1 MGKKTDGMT
10 KYLTNLLND
19 NDTFKLA
26 VFARQVKRAD
36 PSATNKQQMAVNYNP
51 GNHRGYVYSVS
62 IDDRAYSDYF
72 FSHEKALMAF
82 ADSLARNEVDD
93 AFSLLRAKLDL
104 PLLKLVVVYYPV
116 DNLTF
121 LLPISEINSTP
132 GFVRYGNEIEIAS
145 VKQFQNLLKFATFD
159 FRYGFYNGNIHIE
172 DHALILTNHSRD
184 GYKDFLSF
192 SVEQYGTRRVLRE
205 LLRPLDELLNT
216 FAGSTLRFELNKTEL
231 GYCIKSFADFKRSYY
246 SSCQIFWHSELGQKI
261 VHFDLSRFKYLNLT
275 EIKLYDFWLL
285 LFTYIS
291 PKLKIALTN
300 LLAYS
305 KHLYLFNTPAEVGFE
320 FLELNKINEHDLN
333 RYAKVIN
340 SINVREDII
349 ANGNNKHNFVKLL
362 GNFAALPAS
371 SFVDSDNGLFFYPIL
386 GKNYGI
392 FGAERVDKKILL
404 QLIKLTED

>member
-10 KYLTNLLND
+10 KYLINLLND
-19 NDTFKLA
+19 NDFFKLA
-26 VFARQVKRAD
+26 VSARQVRRAD
-36 PSATNKQQMAVNYNP
+36 PSATNKQQMTVNYNP

-62 IDDRAYSDYF
+62 IDDRAYGDYF

-159 FRYGFYNGNIHIE
+159 FQYGFYNGNIHIE
-172 DHALILTNHSRD
+172 DHALILTNYSRD
-184 GYKDFLSF
+184 GYKDLLSF
-192 SVEQYGTRRVLRE
+192 SVEQYGARWVLRE

-231 GYCIKSFADFKRSYY
+231 GYCIKSFAEFKRSYY
-246 SSCQIFWHSELGQKI
+246 SSCQVFWHSELGQKI

-275 EIKLYDFWLL
+275 EIKLYDFWFL

-320 FLELNKINEHDLN
+320 FL
-333 RYAKVIN
+333 
-340 SINVREDII
+340 
-349 ANGNNKHNFVKLL
+349 
-362 GNFAALPAS
+362 
-371 SFVDSDNGLFFYPIL
+371 
-386 GKNYGI
+386 
-392 FGAERVDKKILL
+392 
-404 QLIKLTED
+404 

>member
-19 NDTFKLA
+19 NDFFKLA
-26 VFARQVKRAD
+26 VSARQVRRAD
-36 PSATNKQQMAVNYNP
+36 PSATNKHQMTVNYNP
-51 GNHRGYVYSVS
+51 GSHRGYVYSIV
-62 IDDRAYSDYF
+62 INDCVYNNYF
-72 FSHEKALMAF
+72 FSQEEALTTF
-82 ADSLARNEVDD
+82 VDCLVKNEVEDS
-93 AFSLLRAKLDL
+93 FSFLRTKLGLSL
-104 PLLKLVVVYYPV
+104 PKLAVVYYPV

-121 LLPISEINSTP
+121 LLPISEINSAP

-145 VKQFQNLLKFATFD
+145 VEQFQNLLKFATFD
-159 FRYGFYNGNIHIE
+159 FQYGFYNGNIYIE
-172 DHALILTNHSRD
+172 DHALTLTNYSRD
-184 GYKDFLSF
+184 GYKDLLSF
-192 SVEQYGTRRVLRE
+192 SVEQYGARRVLRE

-246 SSCQIFWHSELGQKI
+246 SSCQIFWHSKLGQKI

-305 KHLYLFNTPAEVGFE
+305 KPLYLFNTPAEVGFE
-320 FLELNKINEHDLN
+320 FLELNKINKHDLN

-349 ANGNNKHNFVKLL
+349 ANGDNRHNFVKLL

-371 SFVDSDNGLFFYPIL
+371 SFADSDSGLFFYPIL